1 MIGRNPRLLRS
12 GRQGPAFAARMW
24 RQLAV
29 HDRFQGEFWNRARD
43 GRLYPLLQTIT
54 VLRDEVGRI
63 THYVGVGTD
72 LSRLHE
78 AEQRSHHL
86 RLHDTLTDL
95 PNRQVIAARL
105 HEA

>member
-54 VLRDEVGRI
+54 VLRDEVGASPTMSASAPICRGCTRPSSVRI
-63 THYVGVGTD
+63 TCGCMT
-72 LSRLHE
+72 R
-78 AEQRSHHL
+78 
-86 RLHDTLTDL
+86 
-95 PNRQVIAARL
+95 
-105 HEA
+105 